1 MAEQRKAAA
10 AGDHNTV
17 THEPVAP
24 APEPQ
29 VSDAAKRTSKDKR
42 VTLRV
47 DHPHALFDLS
57 GAGLADVTQAGTTY
71 TEAEADE
78 VRTLAMK
85 YGVPVREVRADESE
99 ENAK

>member
-10 AGDHNTV
+10 AGEHNTV
-17 THEPVAP
+17 THEPAAP

-42 VTLRV
+42 VTLCV
-47 DHPHALFDLS
+47 DHPHTLFDLS
-57 GAGLADVTQAGTTY
+57 GAGLANVTTAGTTY

-85 YGVPVREVRADESE
+85 YGVPVREVHADESE